1 MMLIS
6 EWHRHTQRKNSE
18 YCKLGVKPTPSDYYF
33 GRSIIGPLEI
43 RGRLRPLTRSM
54 VTNFLHAARIGI
66 LICDAYAQS

>member
-1 MMLIS
+1 MNGTDMLK
-6 EWHRHTQRKNSE
+6 EKNSE

-33 GRSIIGPLEI
+33 GRSIIGQWEI
-43 RGRLRPLTRSM
+43 RGKLRTLNKSM

>member
-1 MMLIS
+1 MLIS
-6 EWHRHTQRKNSE
+6 EWHRHAQRKNSE
-18 YCKLGVKPTPSDYYF
+18 YCKLGVKPTPSDYHF
-33 GRSIIGPLEI
+33 GRSIIGPWEI